1 MNKLISYNCKQIVNN
16 SKISCNSAQSM
27 VKYLCTQE
35 KGTKQNNLKGWYKQ
49 MWTVWMV
56 VDGEEYKYGTYSDR
70 DRANEIAMQVRRER
84 DIDTYVAE
92 A

>member
-1 MNKLISYNCKQIVNN
+1 
-16 SKISCNSAQSM
+16 
-27 VKYLCTQE
+27 
-35 KGTKQNNLKGWYKQ
+35 
-49 MWTVWMV
+49 MWTVWMM
-56 VDGEEYKYGTYSDR
+56 VDGAEYKYGTYSDR